1 MEKKKTAAKGRR
13 EREHFE
19 MQARADSGG
28 SLEKKKTTAK
38 GRREREYLEMQERA
52 DSGGSLEKRKMKRSP
67 KVSRNVR

>member
-1 MEKKKTAAKGRR
+1 MDTSN
-13 EREHFE
+13 FE
-19 MQARADSGG
+19 MQTRADSGG

-38 GRREREYLEMQERA
+38 GRREREYLEMQARA